1 MIYTNVQYNNSLE
14 LDYYYS
20 LTSNVIL
27 IKKSKGYIVHGHHTA
42 AHIQRESIKF
52 ELWKKRS
59 NPHLDTYQRMESPY
73 GLARQLDIA
82 HIFAELY
89 YKYGPVWTGFP
100 WSLQQTKLSTDK
112 TYE

>member
-1 MIYTNVQYNNSLE
+1 
-14 LDYYYS
+14 
-20 LTSNVIL
+20 
-27 IKKSKGYIVHGHHTA
+27 
-42 AHIQRESIKF
+42 
-52 ELWKKRS
+52 
-59 NPHLDTYQRMESPY
+59 MESPY

-82 HIFAELY
+82 HLFAELY